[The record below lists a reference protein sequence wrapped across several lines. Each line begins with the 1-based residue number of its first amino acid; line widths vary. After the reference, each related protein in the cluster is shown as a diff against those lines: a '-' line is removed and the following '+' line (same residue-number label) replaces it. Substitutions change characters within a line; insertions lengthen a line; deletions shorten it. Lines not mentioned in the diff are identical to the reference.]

1 MDGLIG
7 CSSEEAEEAYEMAK
21 EIPYLIGLFETT
33 LDVVSAPKC

>member
-21 EIPYLIGLFETT
+21 EIPYLIGLFETAR
-33 LDVVSAPKC
+33 DVVSAPKC